1 MQQNLVD
8 CVEII
13 KLFVTKLFFS
23 SSYYYFLFVFVFFSF
38 FIVNLILSI
47 LFYIKIMYIHLKQY

>member
-23 SSYYYFLFVFVFFSF
+23 YYYYYFLFVFVFFSF
-38 FIVNLILSI
+38 FYSKFDSIHIIL
-47 LFYIKIMYIHLKQY
+47 Y